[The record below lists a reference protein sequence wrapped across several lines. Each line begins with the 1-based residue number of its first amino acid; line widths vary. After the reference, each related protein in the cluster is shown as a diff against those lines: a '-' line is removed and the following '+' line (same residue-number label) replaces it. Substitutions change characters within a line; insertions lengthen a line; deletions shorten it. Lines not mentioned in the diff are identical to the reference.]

1 MRVWDQERADSSET
15 EQEGTEVPAWRYR
28 ALVQSGLMH
37 LCMCMRLLWVSD
49 RAAMQRPGQ
58 ARIRPDQGGLQA
70 PLCLAAMCGLLVW
83 CGGFQR
89 RGLWLAHAPRQ
100 CCCCQWWVVLALRTK
115 RSHCLGVA
123 VFLPITR
130 RRGPRL
136 SLSEQTVSFHC
147 GKYQAHLGCCMSFL
161 HASVP
166 RSGTSKCAEKRGWKV
181 FRAAIAHL
189 S

>member
-1 MRVWDQERADSSET
+1 MGMRVWDQERADSSET
-15 EQEGTEVPAWRYR
+15 VQEGTEVPAWRYR
-28 ALVQSGLMH
+28 ALDQSGLMH
-37 LCMCMRLLWVSD
+37 LCMCMWLLWVSD

-58 ARIRPDQGGLQA
+58 ARIRTDQGGLQA
-70 PLCLAAMCGLLVW
+70 PLCLAAMCGLLVLVW
-83 CGGFQR
+83 GIPET
-89 RGLWLAHAPRQ
+89 WALAGTCPEA
-100 CCCCQWWVVLALRTK
+100 VLR
-115 RSHCLGVA
+115 HCLGVA